1 MDGSPEH
8 LRIESISDHGF
19 WGRWAN
25 LQTGIVRIVDK
36 AGKPLPDPAGYFCA
50 ERSSNAP

>member
-50 ERSSNAP
+50 ERSSNAL